1 MYVVPLNR
9 MIRKINLAPVEEPS
23 KERCENTHVNFL
35 QVKTFNN
42 SSDYSGQMASVSV
55 ILLYII
61 PVEYFTGAISS
72 IFMLV
77 LVNQPIF
84 HTVGWFNLLSN
95 NALYIHLIVF
105 QN

>member
-35 QVKTFNN
+35 QVKN

>member
-35 QVKTFNN
+35 QVKN

-95 NALYIHLIVF
+95 NVLYIHLIVF